1 VKTAIFYKTH
11 LGSTKTYVNWIQ
23 KKLGCDLYLFRQ
35 INKSGIEKYDTVIIS
50 SGTYVGKMPLV
61 KFLVRNWP
69 KIKEKN
75 IVVIAVGV
83 VSPHDDASLK
93 SYNSIP
99 EEIRK
104 SIKYLKLPGKIGDNK
119 PMGEVRPQNLK
130 PVFEY
135 LKSLR

>member
-1 VKTAIFYKTH
+1 MKAAIYYKTH

-23 KKLGCDLYLFRQ
+23 KKLDCDIFLFRQ
-35 INKSGIEKYDTVIIS
+35 FSKSDINQYDTIIIS

-61 KFLVRNWP
+61 KFLEKNWP

-75 IVVIAVGV
+75 VIVLAVGV

-99 EEIRK
+99 NSIRQQ
-104 SIKYLKLPGKIGDNK
+104 IKYFKLPGKIGDNA
-119 PMGEVRPQNLK
+119 PLGEVRPQNLK
-130 PVFEY
+130 LIFEY
-135 LKSLR
+135 LKRIS